1 MIIFDVVIFAFIFYI
16 SFLLHESMHS
26 LEAYRQTGCLNSII
40 IDWKKGS
47 MSMAE
52 DCKSPNDEMVYLS
65 GGVYSSIILFLLSM
79 MSTGIF
85 QFSFYSTGLMN
96 LIYGIYEWKC
106 KHNDRKIRWLIYS
119 LCVILSLLL
128 WK

>member
-1 MIIFDVVIFAFIFYI
+1 
-16 SFLLHESMHS
+16 
-26 LEAYRQTGCLNSII
+26 
-40 IDWKKGS
+40 
-47 MSMAE
+47 MAE
-52 DCKSPNDEMVYLS
+52 DCKSPNDEIVYLS

-106 KHNDRKIRWLIYS
+106 KYNDRKIRWLIYS